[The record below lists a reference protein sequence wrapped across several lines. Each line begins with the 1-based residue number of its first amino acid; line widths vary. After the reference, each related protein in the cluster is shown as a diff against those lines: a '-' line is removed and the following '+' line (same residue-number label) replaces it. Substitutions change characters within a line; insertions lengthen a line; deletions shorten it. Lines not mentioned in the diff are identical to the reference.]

1 MVLTILDVKSRGERG
16 TVGRRERVRVGRRD
30 RADLGGSGEGS
41 AGRRVLEVDLTFRRE
56 LGEGQALGG
65 EEEAS
70 AGQHSCLCSNLGLA
84 VRAGVLPLLTLLL
97 VVLLSLVVTVVTVVM
112 AVVTVVTVVCQGRE
126 RRVPVLVDK
135 GWKVGDDAVDAP
147 GGDLGNVLG
156 RVESPGP
163 DRKPSRLG
171 LVGPA
176 LAESDKPKL
185 EADVEANHVVVRVA
199 GKGSLGGARRER

>member
-1 MVLTILDVKSRGERG
+1 M
-16 TVGRRERVRVGRRD
+16 
-30 RADLGGSGEGS
+30 
-41 AGRRVLEVDLTFRRE
+41 RVLEVDLTFRGE

-97 VVLLSLVVTVVTVVM
+97 VVLLSLVVTVVLLSLVGTVVTVAM
-112 AVVTVVTVVCQGRE
+112 AMAVVTVVCQGRE

-135 GWKVGDDAVDAP
+135 GGKVGDDAVDAP

-156 RVESPGP
+156 RVEGPGP

-176 LAESDKPKL
+176 LAES
-185 EADVEANHVVVRVA
+185 AH
-199 GKGSLGGARRER
+199 